1 MKESVNPRQF
11 AIDAISRLPQ
21 SATLEDLR
29 DQFQIIIGLLES
41 YRDEERGDLV
51 PHSQIQAEVQEW
63 ISKATGRAQPVV
75 T

>member
-1 MKESVNPRQF
+1 MREPVNPRQF
-11 AIDAISRLPQ
+11 ALDAIARLPQ

-29 DQFQIIIGLLES
+29 DQFQIILGLLES

-51 PHSQIQAEVQEW
+51 PHAQVRAEVQEW
-63 ISKATGRAQPVV
+63 ISKATGRVQPAA